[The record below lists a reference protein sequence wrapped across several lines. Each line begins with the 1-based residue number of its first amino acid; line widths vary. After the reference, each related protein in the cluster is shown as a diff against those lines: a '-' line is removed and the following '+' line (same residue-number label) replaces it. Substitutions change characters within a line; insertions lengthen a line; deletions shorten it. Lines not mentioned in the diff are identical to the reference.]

1 MTAALFAIA
10 ALVAV
15 EPAKPSAL
23 AAKIEAIA
31 VTHKGKIAV
40 GVKDLASG
48 EEFFLRGDDVMP
60 TASLIKVAVM
70 VETFRLFEERKFN
83 FDHKLTLTK
92 DDTVPGAGVL
102 TDNFSPGATFSLLDA
117 VRLMI
122 TVSDNTATNMV
133 LDTVTIPATNAT
145 MTKLGFPETRV
156 NAKVFKG
163 GTTSVD
169 PARTKKY
176 GLGSTTAR
184 EMTGLLELIATKKA
198 VSVTASDEMLGILKK
213 NHDNE
218 MLVRGLPTG
227 TTFAHKTGAVS
238 NARTDAGVLYLKGK
252 PAVVICVLTDEN
264 ADQRWLIDNDAQLVI
279 SKIGR
284 AAYDHFAPP
293 PAAPAPA
300 KVEPPKK

>member
-1 MTAALFAIA
+1 MTAAWIAVA
-10 ALVAV
+10 ALLMQ

-23 AAKIEAIA
+23 GAKLGAIA
-31 VTHKGKIAV
+31 ATHKGKIAV
-40 GVKDLASG
+40 GVKDLATG
-48 EEFFLRGDDVMP
+48 EEFFLKGDDVMP
-60 TASLIKVAVM
+60 TASLIKLAVM
-70 VETFRLFEERKFN
+70 VETFRLFEDRKFQY
-83 FDHKLTLTK
+83 DHKLTLTK
-92 DDTVPGAGVL
+92 EDTVPGAGVL
-102 TDNFSPGATFSLLDA
+102 TDSFSPGATFTLLDA

-133 LDTVTIPATNAT
+133 LDAITIPATNAT
-145 MTKLGFPETRV
+145 MATLGFPETRI

-198 VSVTASDEMLGILKK
+198 VSPTACDEMLGILKK

-218 MLVRGLPTG
+218 MLARGLPTG
-227 TTFAHKTGAVS
+227 TAFAHKTGAVS
-238 NARTDAGVLYLKGK
+238 NARTDAGVIYLKGK

-264 ADQRWLIDNDAQLVI
+264 ADQRWLVDNDAQLVI
-279 SKIGR
+279 GKIGR
-284 AAYDHFAPP
+284 AVYDHFAP
-293 PAAPAPA
+293 A
-300 KVEPPKK
+300 EPPKK

>member
-1 MTAALFAIA
+1 MIA
-10 ALVAV
+10 AWIALAAV
-15 EPAKPSAL
+15 LMQEPAKPSAL
-23 AAKIEAIA
+23 GAKLDAIA
-31 VTHKGKIAV
+31 ATHKGKIAV
-40 GVKDLASG
+40 GVKHLATG
-48 EEFFLRGDDVMP
+48 EEFFLKGDDVMP
-60 TASLIKVAVM
+60 TASLIKLAVM
-70 VETFRLFEERKFN
+70 VETFRLFETRKFN

-92 DDTVPGAGVL
+92 EDTVPGAGVL
-102 TDNFSPGATFSLLDA
+102 TDSFSPGATFTLLDA

-133 LDTVTIPATNAT
+133 LDTITIPATNAT
-145 MTKLGFPETRV
+145 MANLGFPETRI

-163 GTTSVD
+163 STTSVD

-198 VSVTASDEMLGILKK
+198 VSPTACDEMLGILKK

-227 TTFAHKTGAVS
+227 TAFAHKTGAVS
-238 NARTDAGVLYLKGK
+238 NARTDAGVIYLKGK

-264 ADQRWLIDNDAQLVI
+264 ADQRWLVDNDAQLVI
-279 SKIGR
+279 GKIGR
-284 AAYDHFAPP
+284 AVYDHFAP
-293 PAAPAPA
+293 A
-300 KVEPPKK
+300 EPPKK

>member
-1 MTAALFAIA
+1 MTAALIALA
-10 ALVAV
+10 ALLVQ
-15 EPAKPSAL
+15 EPPKPSGL
-23 AAKIEAIA
+23 GAKIEAIA
-31 VTHKGKIAV
+31 ATHKGQIAV
-40 GVKDLASG
+40 GVKNLATG

-60 TASLIKVAVM
+60 TASLIKLAVM
-70 VETFRLFEERKFN
+70 VETFRLFEARKFN

-102 TDNFSPGATFSLLDA
+102 TDSFSPGATFTLLDA

-133 LDTVTIPATNAT
+133 LDTITIPATNAT
-145 MTKLGFPETRV
+145 MAKLGFPETRI

-163 GTTSVD
+163 STTSVD

-184 EMTGLLELIATKKA
+184 ETTGLLELIATRKA
-198 VSVTASDEMLGILKK
+198 VSPTASDEMLGILKK

-218 MLVRGLPTG
+218 MLVRGLPAG
-227 TTFAHKTGAVS
+227 ATFAHKTGAVS

-252 PAVVICVLTDEN
+252 PAVVICVLTNEN
-264 ADQRWLIDNDAQLVI
+264 ADQRWLVDNDAQLVI
-279 SKIGR
+279 SKVGR
-284 AAYDHFAPP
+284 AVSDHFAVPVVKP
-293 PAAPAPA
+293 
-300 KVEPPKK
+300 EPPKK